1 MNISL
6 DPSIL
11 TIEQMANKLKNLSQV
26 RHGVLNQVQDAAGT
40 TGKNQRSQD
49 ELKKTAQ
56 DFEAVFVNFLLKAM
70 WKTIPDSGLYDE
82 SNATDA
88 YTDIMQSALSE
99 EITRMGGLGI
109 AQKLYEEM
117 QKSLVLTPR
126 PEQVIEQNKE
136 KE

>member
-11 TIEQMANKLKNLSQV
+11 TSEQMAAKLKNISQ
-26 RHGVLNQVQDAAGT
+26 A
-40 TGKNQRSQD
+40 GKNQHLQE

-56 DFEAVFVNFLLKAM
+56 DFEAVFVNFLIKAM

-99 EITRMGGLGI
+99 EITRMGGFGI
-109 AQKLYEEM
+109 SQKLYEEM
-117 QKSLVLTPR
+117 TKGRVF
-126 PEQVIEQNKE
+126 EQSKE

>member
-1 MNISL
+1 MNVSL

-11 TIEQMANKLKNLSQV
+11 SSEQMANKLKNLSQ
-26 RHGVLNQVQDAAGT
+26 ASP
-40 TGKNQRSQD
+40 NQRSQD
-49 ELKKTAQ
+49 ELKKAAN
-56 DFEAVFVNFLLKAM
+56 DFEAILVNFLVKAM

-117 QKSLVLTPR
+117 QKSLVPTPR

>member
-1 MNISL
+1 MSVSL

-11 TIEQMANKLKNLSQV
+11 TSEQLANKLENLSQ
-26 RHGVLNQVQDAAGT
+26 A
-40 TGKNQRSQD
+40 GKNQRPKD
-49 ELKKTAQ
+49 ELKKAAQ
-56 DFEAVFVNFLLKAM
+56 DFEAVLVNFLIKAM

-99 EITRMGGLGI
+99 EITRMGGFGI

-117 QKSLVLTPR
+117 QKSLILTPR
-126 PEQVIEQNKE
+126 PEQVVEQNKE